1 MNYKEYFKD
10 KNIAIVGLG
19 QYGEM
24 IPDIKFLK
32 ALKAN
37 ITIYDPRSE
46 SKLRPI
52 ISKMAPNLKKL
63 LLTGSIP
70 SQDLALK
77 DLIILSSDINSKSLF
92 LRKAREAGV
101 PIEYQEI
108 LFLKYSPNIT
118 LLGIAGSYGKTSIS
132 KMLNSIFKQSLSL
145 DSNQSLFY
153 IDHESSSGYISNLK
167 KIKPGDIVL
176 SEIPEHM
183 IKEYRKARINPHI
196 AVITSLTST
205 GEGGDN
211 EVFGLLEYQT
221 YNNFIIAPDI
231 VIDNLRKRAGFT
243 ARAKIFRTRVGIV
256 PNNWNLSKHSPHDLE
271 NLSLVLQVCEIL
283 KIEKDTI
290 RLVIEKFKGIKGH
303 MEYVKNIRGID
314 FYNDGASISP
324 YATENAIINIS
335 NGNEEKSIVLIL
347 GGAYTGYEYDRLINI
362 IKTKV
367 KTVICLP
374 GSGTVGFRNMLLD
387 IHDLNFKQVL
397 NIEEAIKYIKDSAIK
412 GDKVVFSPACLAIGL
427 FENRIDRIEK
437 FNKMIKSFK

>member
-10 KNIAIVGLG
+10 KNIAIIGLG

-24 IPDIKFLK
+24 IPDIKFLRG
-32 ALKAN
+32 LKAN
-37 ITIYDPRSE
+37 ITIYDARSE
-46 SKLRPI
+46 GKLRPI
-52 ISKMAPNLKKL
+52 LSKLPPGLKKIL
-63 LLTGSIP
+63 YTGSIP

-92 LRKAREAGV
+92 LKKARQAGV

-118 LLGIAGSYGKTSIS
+118 LVGIAGSYGKTSIS
-132 KMLNSIFKQSLSL
+132 RMLNSIFKQSFSL
-145 DSNQSLFY
+145 ESNQNLFY
-153 IDHESSSGYISNLK
+153 IDHESNSGYISNLK

-183 IKEYRKARINPHI
+183 INEYRKARINPHV
-196 AVITSLTST
+196 AVITSLTSN

-231 VIDNLRKRAGFT
+231 VIDNLRKRVGFT
-243 ARAKIFRTRVGIV
+243 ARAKIFRTRIGAI
-256 PNNWNLSKHSPHDLE
+256 PNGWNLLKQTSHYFE
-271 NLSLVLQVCEIL
+271 NLSLVLQVCEIF
-283 KIEKDTI
+283 KIDKDNI
-290 RLVIEKFKGIKGH
+290 RSVVEKFKGIKGH

-335 NGNEEKSIVLIL
+335 NGSEDKNIILIL
-347 GGAYTGYEYDRLINI
+347 GGAYTGYEYDTLMDI
-362 IKTKV
+362 IKMKV
-367 KTVICLP
+367 KTVVCLP
-374 GSGTVGFRNMLLD
+374 GSGTVGFRNMLLN
-387 IHDLNFKQVL
+387 IKDLNFKQVL
-397 NIEEAIKYIKDSAIK
+397 NIEDAMKYIKDSAIK
-412 GDKVVFSPACLAIGL
+412 GDKVVFSPACLALGL
-427 FENRIDRIEK
+427 FENRIDRIDK
-437 FNKMIKSFK
+437 FNRMIRSFK